1 MAFIARHAESTNT
14 LAFRLAEGGEDVGRA
29 AVTDDAR
36 AGLVSAVVERGDA
49 NGDRVRHAL
58 ALFRAREASEHDKR
72 SAIVTLDW
80 GIWPPPNSATG
91 SSSGRTLLRAFG
103 EVTVCRSDSARAD
116 AL

>member
-1 MAFIARHAESTNT
+1 M
-14 LAFRLAEGGEDVGRA
+14 

-80 GIWPPPNSATG
+80 VFWWYLATVEL
-91 SSSGRTLLRAFG
+91 SDRLIERTD
-103 EVTVCRSDSARAD
+103 VTPCFRGGDG
-116 AL
+116 LPK